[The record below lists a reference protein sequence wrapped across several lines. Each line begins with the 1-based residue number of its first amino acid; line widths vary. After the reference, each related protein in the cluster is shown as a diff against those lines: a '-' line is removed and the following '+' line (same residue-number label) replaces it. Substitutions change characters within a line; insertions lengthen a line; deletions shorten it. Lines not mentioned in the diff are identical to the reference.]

1 MLCRLGRGVKHK
13 TLVSKELVRS
23 KFPPKKRYS
32 FGQRVEKSSFYGG
45 NMTFFGGEGGG
56 GGIRSMTDGV
66 RRVSFFLTF
75 YFREK
80 AA

>member
-1 MLCRLGRGVKHK
+1 MKHK
-13 TLVSKELVRS
+13 NLVSKELVRI
-23 KFPPKKRYS
+23 KFPPKKRYL

-45 NMTFFGGEGGG
+45 NVTFFFFWGGGGE

-80 AA
+80 AASLIYY